1 MTVLCGLSLD
11 FTQLCSLGIAKATYA
26 TVNGQTQTATTAIS
40 SEMNASIVVLEEQ
53 VGFSAARAKLGIRL
67 EGSRLFINQSS
78 PSIYY
83 LELLQ

>member
-11 FTQLCSLGIAKATYA
+11 STQLCSLGIAKATF
-26 TVNGQTQTATTAIS
+26 TIVNGQTQTATTAIS

-67 EGSRLFINQSS
+67 EGSSLFINQSS